1 MLNLFN
7 FLKKE
12 KVWDFQGGIHPPEM
26 KTQSNGTPLS
36 ELPLPHRFII
46 PLKQHIGHE
55 GEICVAPGDKVL
67 RGQPLTFGTGRM
79 LPVHAPTSGVIED
92 IGQHMTAHP
101 SGLSELCI
109 FLTPDGDDRWM
120 PLDPLPDYR
129 QHPRADIVQ
138 RIHDAGI
145 AGLGGAG
152 FPTATKLK
160 GGLRGVKTLIIN
172 AAECEP
178 YITADDRL
186 MQDYA
191 AEVLEGSRILAWVL
205 QAEQVLIGIE
215 DNKPEAIAALKQA
228 LGSERDLQIRVIPTK
243 YPSGGAKQLTRIL
256 TGKEV
261 PHGGRSSDIGVLMQN
276 VGTAWAVKRAII
288 NGEPITERVVTLTG
302 EAIAQPRNV
311 WSRLGTPISHLLH
324 QVGFTPAP
332 RQMVI
337 MGGPLMGFTL
347 PSLDVPVVKITNCIL
362 APSASEMGNN
372 DEEQSC
378 IRCSACADACPA
390 KLLPQQLYWYS
401 QGGDHDKARAH
412 HIDDCI
418 ECGACAYVC
427 PSNIPLVQYYRQ
439 EKAELRAIDLEAK
452 RTLEAKARFEARQ
465 ARLEREKLAREAR
478 HEEAKQRVA
487 RTDTSELAAAKARV
501 KARQAAEPDEA
512 TLEAQREARHAQARL
527 RQAEAQAETQPVT
540 RQTVDPR
547 KAAVEA
553 AIARAKAKKTVPVD
567 AADNQ
572 AEASV
577 DPRKAAVEAAI
588 ARAKAKKAAQAE
600 NAVAPQAA
608 SDSAADAAPD
618 AAAETDPRKAA
629 VQAAIARAK
638 AKKAA
643 QAENAEAP
651 QAATDSAAEAA
662 PAAAETDPR
671 KAAVQAAIAR
681 AKAKKA
687 AQAENAE
694 APQAATDSAAEAA
707 PDAAAETDPRKAAV
721 QAAIARAKAKKAAQ
735 AESAEAP
742 QAATDSAAE
751 AVPDAAAETDP
762 RKAAVQA
769 AIARAKAKK
778 AAQAES
784 AEAPQAAGDPVAEAA
799 PDAAAETDPR
809 KAAIQAAIARAK
821 AKKAAQAENAE
832 APQAAT
838 DSAAE
843 AAPDA
848 AAETDPRKAAVQA
861 AIARAKAKKA
871 AQAESE
877 ADAASRDAAVLA
889 TAAHFAVDKAE
900 QAQEQANNA
909 NAEPEQA
916 PELNQ
921 PDDARKAA
929 IAAAI
934 ARAKARKAQSSTTL
948 ED

>member
-129 QHPRADIVQ
+129 QHARADIVQ

-228 LGSERDLQIRVIPTK
+228 LGSERDLHIRVIPTK

-465 ARLEREKLAREAR
+465 ARLEREKQAREAR

-577 DPRKAAVEAAI
+577 DPRKSAVEAAI

-600 NAVAPQAA
+600 NAEAPQAA
-608 SDSAADAAPD
+608 TDSAADAAHD
-618 AAAETDPRKAA
+618 AAAETDPRKAAVQAAIARAKAKKAAQAEGAEAPQAATDSAAEAAPGAAAESDPRKAA

-662 PAAAETDPR
+662 PAAAESDPR
-671 KAAVQAAIAR
+671 KTAVQAAIAR

-687 AQAENAE
+687 AQAEGTE
-694 APQAATDSAAEAA
+694 APQAATDSTADAA
-707 PDAAAETDPRKAAV
+707 PDAAAE
-721 QAAIARAKAKKAAQ
+721 
-735 AESAEAP
+735 S
-742 QAATDSAAE
+742 
-751 AVPDAAAETDP
+751 
-762 RKAAVQA
+762 
-769 AIARAKAKK
+769 
-778 AAQAES
+778 
-784 AEAPQAAGDPVAEAA
+784 
-799 PDAAAETDPR
+799 
-809 KAAIQAAIARAK
+809 
-821 AKKAAQAENAE
+821 
-832 APQAAT
+832 
-838 DSAAE
+838 
-843 AAPDA
+843 
-848 AAETDPRKAAVQA
+848 DPRKAAVQA

-877 ADAASRDAAVLA
+877 ADAASRDAAALA

>member
-79 LPVHAPTSGVIED
+79 LPVHAPTSGVIDD

-109 FLTPDGDDRWM
+109 FMTPDGDDRWI

-205 QAEQVLIGIE
+205 QAERVLIGIE

-228 LGSERDLQIRVIPTK
+228 LGNERDLHIRVIPTK

-256 TGKEV
+256 TGMEV
-261 PHGGRSSDIGVLMQN
+261 PHGGRSTDIGVLMQN

-302 EAIAQPRNV
+302 ESIAQPRNV

-324 QVGFTPAP
+324 HVGFTPAP

-362 APSASEMGNN
+362 APSPSEMGNN

-390 KLLPQQLYWYS
+390 KLLPQQLYWFS
-401 QGGDHDKARAH
+401 QGGDHDKARSH

-465 ARLEREKLAREAR
+465 ARLEREKQAREAR
-478 HEEAKQRVA
+478 HEQAKQRVA

-553 AIARAKAKKTVPVD
+553 AIARAKAKKVSPVD
-567 AADNQ
+567 AVETV

-577 DPRKAAVEAAI
+577 DPRKAAVEAAV

-600 NAVAPQAA
+600 
-608 SDSAADAAPD
+608 AADAATPD
-618 AAAETDPRKAA
+618 DTAS
-629 VQAAIARAK
+629 V
-638 AKKAA
+638 
-643 QAENAEAP
+643 
-651 QAATDSAAEAA
+651 SEAA
-662 PAAAETDPR
+662 
-671 KAAVQAAIAR
+671 
-681 AKAKKA
+681 
-687 AQAENAE
+687 
-694 APQAATDSAAEAA
+694 S
-707 PDAAAETDPRKAAV
+707 DAAAETDPRKAAV

-735 AESAEAP
+735 AESTD
-742 QAATDSAAE
+742 AAT
-751 AVPDAAAETDP
+751 P
-762 RKAAVQA
+762 
-769 AIARAKAKK
+769 
-778 AAQAES
+778 
-784 AEAPQAAGDPVAEAA
+784 AGTASVTEAA

-821 AKKAAQAENAE
+821 AKKAAQAEN
-832 APQAAT
+832 
-838 DSAAE
+838 D
-843 AAPDA
+843 
-848 AAETDPRKAAVQA
+848 AET
-861 AIARAKAKKA
+861 
-871 AQAESE
+871 
-877 ADAASRDAAVLA
+877 ASRDAAAVA
-889 TAAHFAVDKAE
+889 TAAHFAVEKAE
-900 QAQEQANNA
+900 EAQEQANNA

>member
-1 MLNLFN
+1 MLNLLN
-7 FLKKE
+7 FFKKD
-12 KVWDFQGGIHPPEM
+12 KIWDFQGGIHPPEM

-79 LPVHAPTSGVIED
+79 LPVHAPTSGTIED

-109 FLTPDGDDRWM
+109 FLTPDGEDRWM

-205 QAEQVLIGIE
+205 QAERVLIGIE

-228 LGSERDLQIRVIPTK
+228 LGGERDLQIRVIPTK

-256 TGKEV
+256 TGMEV
-261 PHGGRSSDIGVLMQN
+261 PHGGRSTDIGVLMQN

-324 QVGFTPAP
+324 QVGFRPGP

-362 APSASEMGNN
+362 APSSSEMGNN

-465 ARLEREKLAREAR
+465 ARLEREKQAREAR

-487 RTDTSELAAAKARV
+487 RSDNGELAAAKARAT
-501 KARQAAEPDEA
+501 ARRAEPD
-512 TLEAQREARHAQARL
+512 EAQREARHAQARL
-527 RQAEAQAETQPVT
+527 RQAEAQAETQALS
-540 RQTVDPR
+540 RQTTDPR

-553 AIARAKAKKTVPVD
+553 AIARAKAKKMTP
-567 AADNQ
+567 AGAGS
-572 AEASV
+572 EASEEAAV
-577 DPRKAAVEAAI
+577 DPRKAAVEAAVT
-588 ARAKAKKAAQAE
+588 RAKAKKAAQAE
-600 NAVAPQAA
+600 
-608 SDSAADAAPD
+608 SAAEPQPVTDAESQP
-618 AAAETDPRKAA
+618 AADTDDPRKAA

-643 QAENAEAP
+643 QADSGQPVTDAESQPAEE
-651 QAATDSAAEAA
+651 TD
-662 PAAAETDPR
+662 DPR

-687 AQAENAE
+687 QAQA
-694 APQAATDSAAEAA
+694 AA
-707 PDAAAETDPRKAAV
+707 
-721 QAAIARAKAKKAAQ
+721 
-735 AESAEAP
+735 
-742 QAATDSAAE
+742 
-751 AVPDAAAETDP
+751 
-762 RKAAVQA
+762 
-769 AIARAKAKK
+769 
-778 AAQAES
+778 
-784 AEAPQAAGDPVAEAA
+784 
-799 PDAAAETDPR
+799 
-809 KAAIQAAIARAK
+809 
-821 AKKAAQAENAE
+821 
-832 APQAAT
+832 
-838 DSAAE
+838 
-843 AAPDA
+843 
-848 AAETDPRKAAVQA
+848 
-861 AIARAKAKKA
+861 
-871 AQAESE
+871 
-877 ADAASRDAAVLA
+877 ADAASRDAAVVA
-889 TAAHFAVDKAE
+889 TQAHYAVEKAE

>member
-120 PLDPLPDYR
+120 PLNPLPDYR

-228 LGSERDLQIRVIPTK
+228 LGSERDLHIRVIPTK

-332 RQMVI
+332 RQMLI

-465 ARLEREKLAREAR
+465 ARLEREKQAREAR

-567 AADNQ
+567 AADTQ

-577 DPRKAAVEAAI
+577 DPRKAAEEAAIARAKAKKAVQAENADAPQAASDSAAEAAPDAAAETDPRKAAVEAAI
-588 ARAKAKKAAQAE
+588 ARAKAKKAAQSE
-600 NAVAPQAA
+600 NAEAPQAA
-608 SDSAADAAPD
+608 GDSAADASQD

-643 QAENAEAP
+643 QAEAAEV
-651 QAATDSAAEAA
+651 QAVGDSAAEAA
-662 PAAAETDPR
+662 PDAAAETDPR

-707 PDAAAETDPRKAAV
+707 PDAAAETDPRKAA
-721 QAAIARAKAKKAAQ
+721 I
-735 AESAEAP
+735 
-742 QAATDSAAE
+742 
-751 AVPDAAAETDP
+751 
-762 RKAAVQA
+762 
-769 AIARAKAKK
+769 
-778 AAQAES
+778 
-784 AEAPQAAGDPVAEAA
+784 
-799 PDAAAETDPR
+799 
-809 KAAIQAAIARAK
+809 
-821 AKKAAQAENAE
+821 
-832 APQAAT
+832 
-838 DSAAE
+838 
-843 AAPDA
+843 
-848 AAETDPRKAAVQA
+848 QA

>member
-129 QHPRADIVQ
+129 QHARADIVQ

-228 LGSERDLQIRVIPTK
+228 LGSERDLHIRVIPTK

-465 ARLEREKLAREAR
+465 ARLEREKQAREAR

-501 KARQAAEPDEA
+501 KARQTAEPDEA

-553 AIARAKAKKTVPVD
+553 AIARAKAKKTVPVE

-577 DPRKAAVEAAI
+577 DPRKSAVEAAI

-600 NAVAPQAA
+600 GTEAPQAA
-608 SDSAADAAPD
+608 TDSAADAAHDAAAESDPRKAAVQAAIARAKAKKAAQVENAEAPKAAGDKTAEAATD

-643 QAENAEAP
+643 QAENAEA
-651 QAATDSAAEAA
+651 QAAG
-662 PAAAETDPR
+662 
-671 KAAVQAAIAR
+671 
-681 AKAKKA
+681 
-687 AQAENAE
+687 
-694 APQAATDSAAEAA
+694 DSAAEAA

-735 AESAEAP
+735 AEGAEAP
-742 QAATDSAAE
+742 KAAGDKTAEAAT
-751 AVPDAAAETDP
+751 DAAAETDP
-762 RKAAVQA
+762 R
-769 AIARAKAKK
+769 
-778 AAQAES
+778 
-784 AEAPQAAGDPVAEAA
+784 
-799 PDAAAETDPR
+799 
-809 KAAIQAAIARAK
+809 
-821 AKKAAQAENAE
+821 
-832 APQAAT
+832 
-838 DSAAE
+838 
-843 AAPDA
+843 
-848 AAETDPRKAAVQA
+848 
-861 AIARAKAKKA
+861 
-871 AQAESE
+871 
-877 ADAASRDAAVLA
+877 
-889 TAAHFAVDKAE
+889 
-900 QAQEQANNA
+900 
-909 NAEPEQA
+909 
-916 PELNQ
+916 
-921 PDDARKAA
+921 
-929 IAAAI
+929 
-934 ARAKARKAQSSTTL
+934 
-948 ED
+948 

>member
-228 LGSERDLQIRVIPTK
+228 LGSERDLHIRVIPTK

-465 ARLEREKLAREAR
+465 ARLEREKQAREAR

-501 KARQAAEPDEA
+501 KARQTAEPDEA

-567 AADNQ
+567 AADNR

-577 DPRKAAVEAAI
+577 DPRKSAVEAAI

-600 NAVAPQAA
+600 GTEAPQAA
-608 SDSAADAAPD
+608 DDSAADAA
-618 AAAETDPRKAA
+618 AESDPRKAA

-651 QAATDSAAEAA
+651 QAAGDSAAEAAAESDPRKAAVQAAIARAKAKKAAQAENAEAQAAGDSAAEAAAESDPRKAAVQAAIARAKAKKAAQAENAEAQAAGDSAAEAA

-694 APQAATDSAAEAA
+694 AQAAGDSAAEAA
-707 PDAAAETDPRKAAV
+707 PDAAAE
-721 QAAIARAKAKKAAQ
+721 I
-735 AESAEAP
+735 
-742 QAATDSAAE
+742 
-751 AVPDAAAETDP
+751 
-762 RKAAVQA
+762 
-769 AIARAKAKK
+769 
-778 AAQAES
+778 
-784 AEAPQAAGDPVAEAA
+784 
-799 PDAAAETDPR
+799 
-809 KAAIQAAIARAK
+809 
-821 AKKAAQAENAE
+821 
-832 APQAAT
+832 
-838 DSAAE
+838 
-843 AAPDA
+843 
-848 AAETDPRKAAVQA
+848 DPRKAAVQA

-877 ADAASRDAAVLA
+877 ADAASRDAAALA

>member
-205 QAEQVLIGIE
+205 QAERVLIGIE

-256 TGKEV
+256 TGLEV
-261 PHGGRSSDIGVLMQN
+261 PHGGRSTDIGVLMQN

-390 KLLPQQLYWYS
+390 KLLPQQLYWFS
-401 QGGDHDKARAH
+401 QGGDHDKARSH

-465 ARLEREKLAREAR
+465 ARLEREKQAREAR

-487 RTDTSELAAAKARV
+487 RTDTHELAAAKARV
-501 KARQAAEPDEA
+501 NARQAAEPDEA

-540 RQTVDPR
+540 RQ
-547 KAAVEA
+547 
-553 AIARAKAKKTVPVD
+553 
-567 AADNQ
+567 
-572 AEASV
+572 SV

-588 ARAKAKKAAQAE
+588 ARAKAKKVAPADAVDTGAEASVDPRKAAVEAAVARAKAKKAAQAE
-600 NAVAPQAA
+600 GAEVTAPAA
-608 SDSAADAAPD
+608 TESAAEAAPE
-618 AAAETDPRKAA
+618 AETDPRKAA

-643 QAENAEAP
+643 QAETAEV
-651 QAATDSAAEAA
+651 TA
-662 PAAAETDPR
+662 PAASESAADASPEAETDPR

-687 AQAENAE
+687 AQAE
-694 APQAATDSAAEAA
+694 AATTPSASDSAADAA
-707 PDAAAETDPRKAAV
+707 PEAEIDPRKAAV

-735 AESAEAP
+735 AETAEVTAP
-742 QAATDSAAE
+742 AASDSAA
-751 AVPDAAAETDP
+751 DAAPEAE
-762 RKAAVQA
+762 
-769 AIARAKAKK
+769 I
-778 AAQAES
+778 
-784 AEAPQAAGDPVAEAA
+784 
-799 PDAAAETDPR
+799 DPR

-821 AKKAAQAENAE
+821 AKKAAQAES
-832 APQAAT
+832 
-838 DSAAE
+838 D
-843 AAPDA
+843 
-848 AAETDPRKAAVQA
+848 
-861 AIARAKAKKA
+861 
-871 AQAESE
+871 
-877 ADAASRDAAVLA
+877 ADAASRDAAALA
-889 TAAHFAVDKAE
+889 TAAHFAVENAE

-909 NAEPEQA
+909 NSEPEQA

>member
-7 FLKKE
+7 FLKKD

-228 LGSERDLQIRVIPTK
+228 LGSERDLHIRVIPTK

-465 ARLEREKLAREAR
+465 ARLEREKQAREAR

-572 AEASV
+572 TEASV

-588 ARAKAKKAAQAE
+588 ARAKAKKAVQAE
-600 NAVAPQAA
+600 NAEAPQAA
-608 SDSAADAAPD
+608 TDSAADAAHD
-618 AAAETDPRKAA
+618 AAAESDPRKAA

-643 QAENAEAP
+643 QAEN
-651 QAATDSAAEAA
+651 
-662 PAAAETDPR
+662 
-671 KAAVQAAIAR
+671 
-681 AKAKKA
+681 
-687 AQAENAE
+687 
-694 APQAATDSAAEAA
+694 
-707 PDAAAETDPRKAAV
+707 
-721 QAAIARAKAKKAAQ
+721 
-735 AESAEAP
+735 AEAP

-778 AAQAES
+778 AAQAEN
-784 AEAPQAAGDPVAEAA
+784 AEAQAAG
-799 PDAAAETDPR
+799 
-809 KAAIQAAIARAK
+809 
-821 AKKAAQAENAE
+821 
-832 APQAAT
+832 

-848 AAETDPRKAAVQA
+848 AADTDPRKAAVQA
-861 AIARAKAKKA
+861 AIARAKEKKA

-877 ADAASRDAAVLA
+877 ADAASRDAAALA

>member
-228 LGSERDLQIRVIPTK
+228 LGSERDLHIRVIPTK

-465 ARLEREKLAREAR
+465 ARLEREKQAREAR

-487 RTDTSELAAAKARV
+487 RTDTNELAAAKARV

-567 AADNQ
+567 TADNQ

-600 NAVAPQAA
+600 NAEAPQAA
-608 SDSAADAAPD
+608 TDSAADAAHD
-618 AAAETDPRKAA
+618 AAAESDPRKAA

-643 QAENAEAP
+643 QVENAEAP
-651 QAATDSAAEAA
+651 
-662 PAAAETDPR
+662 
-671 KAAVQAAIAR
+671 K
-681 AKAKKA
+681 
-687 AQAENAE
+687 
-694 APQAATDSAAEAA
+694 
-707 PDAAAETDPRKAAV
+707 
-721 QAAIARAKAKKAAQ
+721 
-735 AESAEAP
+735 
-742 QAATDSAAE
+742 
-751 AVPDAAAETDP
+751 
-762 RKAAVQA
+762 
-769 AIARAKAKK
+769 
-778 AAQAES
+778 
-784 AEAPQAAGDPVAEAA
+784 AAGDKT
-799 PDAAAETDPR
+799 AET
-809 KAAIQAAIARAK
+809 
-821 AKKAAQAENAE
+821 
-832 APQAAT
+832 AT
-838 DSAAE
+838 
-843 AAPDA
+843 DA

-877 ADAASRDAAVLA
+877 ADAASRDAAALA

>member
-228 LGSERDLQIRVIPTK
+228 LGSERDLHIRVIPTK

-465 ARLEREKLAREAR
+465 ARLEREKQAREAR

-577 DPRKAAVEAAI
+577 DPRKSAVEAAI

-600 NAVAPQAA
+600 NAEAPQAA
-608 SDSAADAAPD
+608 TDSAADAAPDAAAESDPRKAAVQAAIARAKAKKAAQVENAEAPKAAGDKTAEAATDAAAETDPRKAAVQAAIARAKAKKAAQAENAEAPKAASDTVAEAAPDAAAETDPRKAAVQAAIARAKAKKAAQAENAEAPKAATDSAAEAAPD

-662 PAAAETDPR
+662 PDT
-671 KAAVQAAIAR
+671 
-681 AKAKKA
+681 
-687 AQAENAE
+687 
-694 APQAATDSAAEAA
+694 
-707 PDAAAETDPRKAAV
+707 
-721 QAAIARAKAKKAAQ
+721 
-735 AESAEAP
+735 
-742 QAATDSAAE
+742 
-751 AVPDAAAETDP
+751 
-762 RKAAVQA
+762 
-769 AIARAKAKK
+769 
-778 AAQAES
+778 
-784 AEAPQAAGDPVAEAA
+784 
-799 PDAAAETDPR
+799 
-809 KAAIQAAIARAK
+809 
-821 AKKAAQAENAE
+821 
-832 APQAAT
+832 
-838 DSAAE
+838 
-843 AAPDA
+843 

-877 ADAASRDAAVLA
+877 ADAASRDAAALA

>member
-228 LGSERDLQIRVIPTK
+228 LGSERDLHIRVIPTK

-324 QVGFTPAP
+324 HVGFTPAP

-465 ARLEREKLAREAR
+465 ARLEREKQAREAR

-577 DPRKAAVEAAI
+577 DPRKSAVEAAI

-600 NAVAPQAA
+600 GTEAPQAA
-608 SDSAADAAPD
+608 TDSAAEAAHDAAAETDPRKAAVQAAIARAKAKKAAQAEGAEAPQAATDSAAEAAPD
-618 AAAETDPRKAA
+618 AAAESDPRKAA

-651 QAATDSAAEAA
+651 QAAGDSAAEAA
-662 PAAAETDPR
+662 PAAAESDPR
-671 KAAVQAAIAR
+671 KTAVQAAIAR

-687 AQAENAE
+687 AQAEA
-694 APQAATDSAAEAA
+694 
-707 PDAAAETDPRKAAV
+707 
-721 QAAIARAKAKKAAQ
+721 
-735 AESAEAP
+735 
-742 QAATDSAAE
+742 
-751 AVPDAAAETDP
+751 
-762 RKAAVQA
+762 
-769 AIARAKAKK
+769 
-778 AAQAES
+778 
-784 AEAPQAAGDPVAEAA
+784 AEAPQAAGDKTAEAA
-799 PDAAAETDPR
+799 PDAVAE
-809 KAAIQAAIARAK
+809 
-821 AKKAAQAENAE
+821 
-832 APQAAT
+832 
-838 DSAAE
+838 S
-843 AAPDA
+843 
-848 AAETDPRKAAVQA
+848 DPRKAAVQA

-877 ADAASRDAAVLA
+877 ADAASRDAAALA